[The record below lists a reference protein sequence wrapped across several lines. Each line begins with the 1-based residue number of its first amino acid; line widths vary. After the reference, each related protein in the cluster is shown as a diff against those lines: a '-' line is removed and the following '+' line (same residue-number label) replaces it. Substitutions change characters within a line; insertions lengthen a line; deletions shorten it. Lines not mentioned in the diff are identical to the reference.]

1 MPPSIRRTVR
11 RILCLLILSAPGALP
26 AQESLPVLR
35 AHSTQVDIQD
45 GDVLLKGAWTVDP
58 TVALDVY
65 DVRRSALGKKVTF
78 ITDLGSLSFD
88 VQPGRTYD
96 FTLLLDDKVACPTRI
111 STLTQGFK
119 RTATAPLS
127 GPVTIPISIS
137 HGKLHLQ
144 GRFNDSKPLDL
155 IFDTGADIQV
165 LYPSAL
171 RKGARLQFDGSVNN
185 VGTGGRVLRR
195 TSSDNHLEVGGLA
208 WDHERVLYI
217 EKQAD
222 HADGIVGYPVFQDK
236 VVELDFDR
244 MLMIVHEVL
253 PAHASGFTK
262 TAMPPAGT
270 LTAVETGLGLGARR
284 ESGPLVLDTG
294 GSGTLTVNAAFARAH
309 GLSGAVRKLGNST
322 LGGVGPAVIRADLV
336 LLPEL
341 TLAGQTLKNVP
352 ITVELPADG
361 PPAPPG
367 GALFM
372 EVLSRFNLLFDYPRN
387 EAYFKPNARFSA
399 PFKMGST
406 RPPWVIPL
414 GLASVSAASL
424 FAVTSLVA
432 KRRRRAL
439 GNQPP
444 SPIHHP

>member
-1 MPPSIRRTVR
+1 
-11 RILCLLILSAPGALP
+11 LALLSPCALP
-26 AQESLPVLR
+26 AQEYLPVLR

-78 ITDLGSLSFD
+78 ITDQGSLSFE
-88 VQPGRTYD
+88 VQPGRIYD
-96 FTLLLDDKVACPTRI
+96 FTLLLDGKVACPTRI

-119 RTATAPLS
+119 RTAVAPAS

-171 RKGARLQFDGSVNN
+171 GKGARLQFDGSVNN
-185 VGTGGRVLRR
+185 AGTGGRVLRQ

-244 MLMIVHEVL
+244 MLMIIHEAL
-253 PAHASGFTK
+253 PAHAVGFTK

-270 LTAVETGLGLGARR
+270 LTAVEAGLGLGARR

-294 GSGTLTVNAAFARAH
+294 GSGTLTVNAAFARTH
-309 GLSGAVRKLGNST
+309 GLAGTMRKLGNSA
-322 LGGVGPAVIRADLV
+322 LGGVGPAVIRADMV

-341 TLAGQTLKNVP
+341 TLAGQTLRNVP
-352 ITVELPADG
+352 ITVELPAEG

-372 EVLSRFNLLFDYPRN
+372 EVLSRFNMLLDYPRN
-387 EAYFKPNARFSA
+387 EAYLKPNARFAA
-399 PFKMGST
+399 PFRMRASG
-406 RPPWVIPL
+406 PPWYAKA
-414 GLASVSAASL
+414 GLAAVAVASPVGL
-424 FAVTSLVA
+424 ALWFA
-432 KRRRRAL
+432 KRRRSAAA
-439 GNQPP
+439 
-444 SPIHHP
+444 